1 MKKTKLQAVPER
13 MYTVPEVAQMARVTD
28 RTIRNHIRL
37 GLLQPRYLGRSVRIA
52 DVDLLAYLSR

>member
-1 MKKTKLQAVPER
+1 MKKAKLETVPVR

-37 GLLQPRYLGRSVRIA
+37 GLLHPRRLGRSVRIA
-52 DVDLLAYLSR
+52 EVDLLAYLSR

>member
-1 MKKTKLQAVPER
+1 VKKAKLQAVPER

-37 GLLQPRYLGRSVRIA
+37 GLLHAHHLGRSVRIA
-52 DVDLLAYLSR
+52 DTDLLVYLSR